1 MNPRNLRRIW
11 AALRSGFRGIRATSA
26 AFSASV
32 VTLTAGL
39 ILVGACILVALN
51 LRGVL
56 DELGADLEVTAFL
69 VAPLEP
75 AARGQLEARVA
86 GFEGVSGVHFV
97 SRDEALARLR
107 RDLGRDSDVLDG
119 LDDNPLPA
127 SLEVRL
133 APERRTPERA
143 RALAALLE
151 REPAVKE
158 VRYGAEWVAGYA
170 RLLRALAWLG
180 IGLGGLVLG
189 VLLAIVAGTIRL
201 GVHARAEEIEIQRL
215 VGAGG
220 WFVRLPFCLEGALSG
235 LLAAALAAAMLWGV
249 FVAALPLWRGP
260 FEFLLGRIE
269 PRFFSPLELW
279 LLLAAGAALGVGGAL
294 ASLTRLDAQS

>member
-1 MNPRNLRRIW
+1 MNPRALRRIW
-11 AALRSGFRGIRATSA
+11 AATRSGLRGIRATSA

-39 ILVGACILVALN
+39 VMVGACLLAVEN
-51 LRGVL
+51 LQGVL
-56 DELGADLEVTAFL
+56 DALGSELEVVAFL
-69 VAPLEP
+69 ADPLEP
-75 AARGQLEARVA
+75 AARAELMARV
-86 GFEGVSGVHFV
+86 GRFEGVSGVRFV
-97 SRDEALARLR
+97 SRAEALERLR
-107 RDLGRDSDVLDG
+107 RDLGRDSDVLEG
-119 LDDNPLPA
+119 LKHNPLPA

-133 APERRTPERA
+133 EPAQRTPERV
-143 RALAALLE
+143 RGLAARLE
-151 REPAVKE
+151 SDPAVDE
-158 VRYGAEWVAGYA
+158 VRYGAEWVAGYS
-170 RLLRALAWLG
+170 RLLRALSWLG
-180 IGLGGLVLG
+180 VGLGGLVTA

-235 LLAAALAAAMLWGV
+235 LLAATLAAAVLWAV

-269 PRFFSPLELW
+269 PRFFSPLELV
-279 LLLAAGAALGVGGAL
+279 LLLAAGAGLGVGGAL
-294 ASLTRLDAQS
+294 VSLARLDADA